1 MKSLK
6 IGLLSLSVVVTV
18 VLASCS
24 GGNADKQ
31 ERADEKAAA
40 APAAAATPVS
50 GEEVYKK
57 TCSAC
62 HQPDGKGIQKTFP
75 PLAKSD
81 FIANKE
87 ASIKQVI
94 EGKTG
99 ELVVNGEKYNNTM
112 PPQALSDDEIA
123 AVLTYVYSNFG
134 NTGGPVTADEVKS
147 VRAKR

>member
-6 IGLLSLSVVVTV
+6 FALLSVAVVTAG
-18 VLASCS
+18 LFASCGS
-24 GGNADKQ
+24 NSTENKDKASVATPP
-31 ERADEKAAA
+31 EPPVAA
-40 APAAAATPVS
+40 APAS
-50 GEEVYKK
+50 GEDVYKR
-57 TCSAC
+57 TCAAC

-87 ASIKQVI
+87 AVIKQVI

-99 ELVVNGEKYNNTM
+99 ELIVNGEKYNNTM
-112 PPQALSDDEIA
+112 PPQALSDEEIA

-134 NTGGPVTADEVKS
+134 NTGGPVTADEVKA
-147 VRAKR
+147 VRAKK